1 MPDLLDHAAAV
12 ALSEECH
19 FGRAARRLGIS
30 QPALTARLR
39 RLEAAIGARLF
50 ERSRSGVRATAA
62 GIAFVEGARRT
73 LDAAEASIEAARAAQ
88 DGFGEMLRIGFT
100 QIAAHQVM
108 APMLDRFRRASP
120 EARLSLTE
128 GTTAS
133 LERDLE
139 QGGVDVAFLHPPLH
153 AAGLSSRDLHEGP
166 IECRFLNP
174 AGESRPPVGVPRH
187 KAPVLVGELDRLLN
201 RLALDSRPF
210 PPVEAD
216 TLVGSLV
223 LSAAGYGAAVVVA
236 GFPAFGFVDC
246 SARMETGLTLR
257 TAIAW
262 RRLDRRPIVAS
273 LLEACGTLETPHSG
287 RASPAPRSAGAE
299 IRPRPPSVDPD
310 D

>member
-12 ALSEECH
+12 ALSEERH

-73 LDAAEASIEAARAAQ
+73 LDAAEASVEAARAVQ

-100 QIAAHQVM
+100 QIAARQIM
-108 APMLDRFRRASP
+108 APALTRFRQASP
-120 EARLSLTE
+120 EARLSLSE
-128 GTTAS
+128 GTSAS

-139 QGGVDVAFLHPPLH
+139 EGLIDAAFLHPPLH
-153 AAGLSSRDLHEGP
+153 ASGLTSRDLHSEPLESRLLHPEG
-166 IECRFLNP
+166 R
-174 AGESRPPVGVPRH
+174 SRPPVGVPRH
-187 KAPVLVGELDRLLN
+187 KAPVLMGELDRLVS
-201 RLALDSRPF
+201 RMALDTTPA
-210 PPVEAD
+210 PPAEAD

-223 LSAAGYGAAVVVA
+223 LSAAGYGPAIVVS
-236 GFPAFGFVDC
+236 GFPGFGFEAQEAPQD
-246 SARMETGLTLR
+246 TGLRLS

-262 RRLDRRPIVAS
+262 RRLDRRPIVTS
-273 LLEACGTLETPHSG
+273 LLAACG
-287 RASPAPRSAGAE
+287 R
-299 IRPRPPSVDPD
+299 PD
-310 D
+310 DPERP